1 MPKQIQPEL
10 IEAEIAALSAAVDDF
25 GAAMKAKLASMVRD
39 ENRTGW
45 ADPDS
50 AEDYY
55 KKLLA
60 HAAGVRLAAGQEIDI
75 ANFAMFLRYQRL
87 TNTSTEGQS

>member
-1 MPKQIQPEL
+1 MLEQLEPEQ
-10 IEAEIAALSAAVDDF
+10 IEAEIAALNAAVDNF
-25 GAAMKAKLASMVRD
+25 AAAMKATLAHMVRA

-45 ADPDS
+45 ADPAN

-60 HAAGVRLAAGQEIDI
+60 HAAAMRLAAGQEVNI
-75 ANFAMFLRYQRL
+75 ANFAMFLHYQRIVAPRG
-87 TNTSTEGQS
+87 GQS

>member
-1 MPKQIQPEL
+1 MPEQQHTAPLTPEQ
-10 IEAEIAALSAAVDDF
+10 IEAEISHIIATVDWF
-25 GAAMKAKLASMVRD
+25 AEAMTTRLVQMVTE

-45 ADPDS
+45 DDQAN

-60 HAAGVRLAAGQEIDI
+60 HAAGVRLAAEQEVDI
-75 ANFAMFLRYQRL
+75 ANFAMFLWRGRR
-87 TNTSTEGQS
+87 